1 MVNIISTNKGISDLL
16 QAAKVTH
23 VEIRGLCCHGSVCY
37 MAKNDRISCQDT
49 QDTNST
55 LKMAESEVQIG
66 CMASFLLKWA
76 SNPARNSPVLC
87 MSLL

>member
-1 MVNIISTNKGISDLL
+1 MATSVATSKAIPDFFH
-16 QAAKVTH
+16 AAKAITVA
-23 VEIRGLCCHGSVCY
+23 IRGLCCHGSVCY